1 MSVAAEFE
9 AANQQY
15 AAQFTKG
22 DLPLPPGRYVPSSA
36 VVSRKPR

>member
-9 AANQQY
+9 AANKQY

-22 DLPLPPGRYVPSSA
+22 DLPLPPGRYVSSSA
-36 VVSRKPR
+36 VVVVS